1 MIEYDAMIE
10 ILRDTRR
17 KVVSA
22 SHFIKEAHMSSKT
35 ISKIEK
41 GSM

>member
-1 MIEYDAMIE
+1 MIEYEAMIE
-10 ILRDTRR
+10 ILRNMRR
-17 KVVSA
+17 KAVSV
-22 SHFIKEAHMSSKT
+22 SLFIKEAHMSSKT